1 VRHLARDGTLPN
13 VDAHL
18 LERYGSTDGARAYRH
33 KYEASLAR
41 RWSNRRE
48 LALVERALRRSG
60 ARGRLL
66 DCPCGAGRL
75 GPTIL
80 AHAEHLTGVDLSPTM
95 VAEARDALSG
105 FAAQGRVEFAVASAD
120 RLPFPDRAFDTVVCH
135 RLIHHLGAGDRAAV
149 LRELARV
156 TQRRVILSFSDATSL
171 KARLQALR
179 GVRRRRS
186 ILTPA
191 ALADEAAQVGL
202 TLEGKPERLASLFS
216 TVAVAVL
223 RVGSA

>member
-1 VRHLARDGTLPN
+1 M
-13 VDAHL
+13 DAHL
-18 LERYGSTDGARAYRH
+18 LERYGSAHGAHAYRH

-48 LALVERALRRSG
+48 LGLVERALARAG

-80 AHAEHLTGVDLSPTM
+80 AHAEHLTAVDLSPTM
-95 VAEARDALSG
+95 VAEAKDALAG
-105 FAAQGRVEFAVASAD
+105 FVAQGRVELAVASAD
-120 RLPFPDRAFDTVVCH
+120 RLPFPDAAFDTVVCH
-135 RLIHHLGAGDRAAV
+135 RLIHHLEAADRAAV

-156 TQRRVILSFSDATSL
+156 ARRRVILSFSDATSL

-179 GVRRRRS
+179 GVKRRRS
-186 ILTPA
+186 ILTPE
-191 ALADEAAQVGL
+191 ALAAEAAAAGL
-202 TLEGKPERLASLFS
+202 ALDGTPERLASLFS